1 MLKKIRRAFILSFV
15 LALVALPALAAPPPQ
30 GGDGVHFGPY
40 TLNEDES
47 VSGDQVIFGDVKL
60 KENSE
65 LDGDLVVFGT
75 VIIEEGAN
83 LIGGLAVMGK
93 AEISGTVDG
102 DILAAGDV
110 ALSESG
116 HVYGDVSAV
125 GRIDREEGA
134 IIDGEIIPLDEEDFD
149 WNFPVDVPG
158 PIIERR
164 IEMHTQ
170 PPTWLQM
177 MRRVFRAIL
186 TVVLITLLALVIV
199 SIWPEPTERVGE
211 VIKTS
216 PALAFGMGLLVF
228 LLTFIVELILFITIC
243 LIPFALLS
251 WLVIGLGLLMG
262 WVAFGLILGRRILRG
277 IFKQSEPSPLLAAVL
292 GTAFATFVVELAG
305 IFPLLHGLAYL
316 LLLPLGAGAVVLT
329 RFGMRPYAT
338 KHKPQ
343 RRLAAPPQAPSPS
356 TPPVPRTPP
365 AAPRAEAEAETP
377 MEEAVEEMPEQEAET
392 SEGLSPFGDEALE
405 EEVSGEEASA
415 SETSEDGAEN

>member
-1 MLKKIRRAFILSFV
+1 V

-75 VIIEEGAN
+75 VVIEEGAN
-83 LIGGLAVMGK
+83 LIGTLAVMGK
-93 AEISGTVDG
+93 AEIGGTVDG

-110 ALSESG
+110 TLSESG
-116 HVYGDVSAV
+116 HVYGDVSTV
-125 GRIDREEGA
+125 GRVDREEGA
-134 IIDGEIIPLDEEDFD
+134 VIDGDIIPLDEEDFD
-149 WNFPVDVPG
+149 WNFPLDVPV

-164 IEMHTQ
+164 IEMYTQ

-177 MRRVFRAIL
+177 LRRVFQAIL

-199 SIWPEPTERVGE
+199 SIWPEPTERIGE

-216 PALAFGMGLLVF
+216 PALAFGMGALVF
-228 LLTFIVELILFITIC
+228 LVTFIVELILFITIC

-251 WLVIGLGLLMG
+251 WLVIGLGLLIG

-277 IFKQSEPSPLLAAVL
+277 IFKQSEPSALLSAVL
-292 GTAFATFVVELAG
+292 GTALVTFVVELAG
-305 IFPLLHGLAYL
+305 VLPPLRGLAYL
-316 LLLPLGAGAVVLT
+316 LLLPLSAGAIVLT

-338 KHKPQ
+338 KRKPQ
-343 RRLAAPPQAPSPS
+343 HRLAAPPQSA
-356 TPPVPRTPP
+356 PPVPRTPP
-365 AAPRAEAEAETP
+365 AAPRAEAEAKAPVGEEIEDTP
-377 MEEAVEEMPEQEAET
+377 EPASEEEA
-392 SEGLSPFGDEALE
+392 
-405 EEVSGEEASA
+405 SGEEASA
-415 SETSEDGAEN
+415 SETLEDESES

>member
-1 MLKKIRRAFILSFV
+1 MLRKIKYAFILGFV
-15 LALVALPALAAPPPQ
+15 LALVALPALAAPSPQ

-75 VIIEEGAN
+75 VVIEEGAD
-83 LIGGLAVMGK
+83 LIGTLAVMGK
-93 AEISGTVDG
+93 AEIGGAVDG
-102 DILAAGDV
+102 DIVAAGDV
-110 ALSESG
+110 EVSESG
-116 HVYGDVSAV
+116 YVYGDVSAV
-125 GRIDREEGA
+125 GRVDREEGA
-134 IIDGEIIPLDEEDFD
+134 VIDGEIIPLDEEDFD
-149 WNFPVDVPG
+149 WNFPLDMPV

-177 MRRVFRAIL
+177 LRRVFRAIL

-199 SIWPEPTERVGE
+199 SIWPEPIERMGE

-216 PALAFGMGLLVF
+216 PALAFGMGALVF
-228 LLTFIVELILFITIC
+228 LVTFIVELILFITIC

-277 IFKQSEPSPLLAAVL
+277 IFKQSEPSVLLSAVL
-292 GTAFATFVVELAG
+292 GTALVTFVVELAG
-305 IFPLLHGLAYL
+305 VLPPLRGLAYL
-316 LLLPLGAGAVVLT
+316 LLLPLSAGAVVLT

-338 KHKPQ
+338 KRKPQ
-343 RRLAAPPQAPSPS
+343 HRLAAPPQAPTPS
-356 TPPVPRTPP
+356 APPVPRTPP
-365 AAPRAEAEAETP
+365 AAPQAESETEEPVAEEVEEASETP
-377 MEEAVEEMPEQEAET
+377 KPASEEEA
-392 SEGLSPFGDEALE
+392 
-405 EEVSGEEASA
+405 SGEASSA
-415 SETSEDGAEN
+415 SETSEDEAES